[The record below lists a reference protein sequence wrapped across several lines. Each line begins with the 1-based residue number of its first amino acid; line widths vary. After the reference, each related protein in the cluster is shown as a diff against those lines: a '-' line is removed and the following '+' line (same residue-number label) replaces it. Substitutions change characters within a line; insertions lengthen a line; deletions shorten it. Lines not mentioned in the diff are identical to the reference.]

1 MRLSPK
7 LTWGLAWTGLALVLA
22 VPSADFLTGQFGKD
36 GRNAAVLTSDI
47 EPVKTAAVEPAAP
60 AKTTKVTTV
69 KTDKG
74 IKIVPAGST
83 PAAGASDDPVE
94 RYLAKGKPLPDF
106 ISDGDAPQTGEPN
119 TEDQQVAIVTP
130 GVVVAPRLPLP
141 ATARPRPMMGP
152 PAPTAPAAVQ
162 PEAVIVDES
171 TLTGSLAEPAGP
183 VPPSPIVDDID
194 NWDTESLREYL
205 ERRGILEGS
214 DEPARSSATVTQ
226 RDDNYDPDGFYLSD
240 GPNSDRTSRE
250 TRRQRILRM
259 LQENDGGEF
268 TLF

>member
-36 GRNAAVLTSDI
+36 GRNAAVLTSDV

-60 AKTTKVTTV
+60 AKTTTVTTV

-74 IKIVPAGST
+74 IRIVPAGST
-83 PAAGASDDPVE
+83 PAAGSTDPVE
-94 RYLAKGKPLPDF
+94 KYLSTGKPLPDY
-106 ISDGDAPQTGEPN
+106 ISDGDAPRTV
-119 TEDQQVAIVTP
+119 EDEAEDTQVAIVTP
-130 GVVVAPRLPLP
+130 APRLPLP

-152 PAPTAPAAVQ
+152 PAPTAPVAAQ
-162 PEAVIVDES
+162 PDTVIVDES
-171 TLTGSLAEPAGP
+171 TLTGSLAEPVGP
-183 VPPSPIVDDID
+183 VPPSPIVDDTD
-194 NWDTESLREYL
+194 NWDTESLRDYL
-205 ERRGILEGS
+205 ERRGILEGG
-214 DEPARSSATVTQ
+214 DEPARSSATVTE
-226 RDDNYDPDGFYLSD
+226 RDNDYDPDGFYLND
-240 GPNSDRTSRE
+240 GPNNDRTSRE

-259 LQENDGGEF
+259 LEESDGAEF

>member
-36 GRNAAVLTSDI
+36 GRNAAVLTSDV
-47 EPVKTAAVEPAAP
+47 EPVQTASVEPAAP

-94 RYLAKGKPLPDF
+94 KYLAKGKPLPDF
-106 ISDGDAPQTGEPN
+106 ISDGDAPQTDEVK
-119 TEDQQVAIVTP
+119 TEDTQVAIVTP
-130 GVVVAPRLPLP
+130 APRLPLP

-152 PAPTAPAAVQ
+152 PAPTAPIATQ
-162 PEAVIVDES
+162 PDAVIVDES
-171 TLTGSLAEPAGP
+171 TLTGSLPEPVGP
-183 VPPSPIVDDID
+183 VPPSPIVDDTD
-194 NWDTESLREYL
+194 NWDTESLRDYL
-205 ERRGILEGS
+205 ERRGILEGG
-214 DEPARSSATVTQ
+214 DEPARSSATVTE
-226 RDDNYDPDGFYLSD
+226 RDNDYDPDGFYLND

-259 LQENDGGEF
+259 LEDSDGGEF